1 MTKRKTTA
9 AKDTQPDI
17 GTIEREVGTLV
28 ADLASTRVAVNSLH
42 IRLAAAEQAISA
54 LNERPRRFAFLRRLF
69 GARR

>member
-17 GTIEREVGTLV
+17 GAIV
-28 ADLASTRVAVNSLH
+28 AELASTRVAVNSLH

-54 LNERPRRFAFLRRLF
+54 LNERPRRFAFLRRLL

>member
-17 GTIEREVGTLV
+17 GAIV
-28 ADLASTRVAVNSLH
+28 AELASTRVAVNSLH

-54 LNERPRRFAFLRRLF
+54 LNERPRRFAFLRRLL
-69 GARR
+69 GVRR